1 MIYAKRCIE
10 HHLLLQTAFS
20 YACANGFMP
29 ILELLA
35 NVEEVDPNLADND
48 GNTSLIFAAQ
58 AGHDDVVSFLLHQF
72 RGMHIDHCNQH
83 GFTALMKASIQGRTR
98 CAKLLL
104 FAGANPNRH
113 DYGRGLCAEDW
124 ARFCGRRACADAIAK
139 YIRSKKYFF
148 TKTFILSKDKWS
160 SEPDL
165 AKTVTPT
172 ETSRG
177 GGSWI
182 QRHLSFKKKKSTG
195 NESPSSPGSLQKATR
210 CVSSPELAGTESPPS
225 PNLRAAAVITR
236 RPSCIDG
243 VVPMSLA
250 KCRRGGGVGVRTVC
264 GSVVVEEAPVIE
276 PPKITETDYDLERL
290 GNAGVG

>member
-1 MIYAKRCIE
+1 MY
-10 HHLLLQTAFS
+10 S
-20 YACANGFMP
+20 YF
-29 ILELLA
+29 
-35 NVEEVDPNLADND
+35 V
-48 GNTSLIFAAQ
+48 
-58 AGHDDVVSFLLHQF
+58 
-72 RGMHIDHCNQH
+72 
-83 GFTALMKASIQGRTR
+83 
-98 CAKLLL
+98 

-113 DYGRGLCAEDW
+113 DYGRGLCAEEW

-165 AKTVTPT
+165 AKTAAPV

-195 NESPSSPGSLQKATR
+195 GTESPSSPGSLQKATR
-210 CVSSPELAGTESPPS
+210 CVSSPELAGTDEAPS
-225 PNLRAAAVITR
+225 PNLRAAAPTATR

-243 VVPMSLA
+243 VVPLNIA
-250 KCRRGGGVGVRTVC
+250 KCRRGMRAMC

-276 PPKITETDYDLERL
+276 PPKITETDYDLERQ
-290 GNAGVG
+290 GNVGVG